1 MSDPWAIETHQRTIS
16 TVHNVNARQNGGFAV
31 FERELL
37 VRMIDSGIVG
47 VIRTPT
53 PDTARRAVEAVMLG
67 GITTVEITF
76 TVPNAAAVV
85 REVARSVGSDVLL
98 GAGTITDTDRAKA
111 AIDAGARFIVA
122 PNTDV
127 ATITTAHAKGALAIP
142 GALTPTEVVNAV
154 RAGADA
160 VKIFPVS
167 AFGPSYVKALLG
179 PLPGVVLMP
188 TGGIEPENIF
198 DHLAAGAK
206 MLGVG
211 GTLVDPKCVAA
222 GDYAAIT
229 RKAREFLDAYLE
241 AKARLARTG

>member
-16 TVHNVNARQNGGFAV
+16 TVHDVNAHQNGGFAV

-67 GITTVEITF
+67 GIKT
-76 TVPNAAAVV
+76 
-85 REVARSVGSDVLL
+85 VGSDVIL

-142 GALTPTEVVNAV
+142 GALTPTEVVSAV

-160 VKIFPVS
+160 VKVFPISV
-167 AFGPSYVKALLG
+167 FGPSYIKALLG

-188 TGGIEPENIF
+188 TGGIEPGNIF
-198 DHLAAGAK
+198 DYLAAGAK

-211 GTLVDPKCVAA
+211 GTLVDPKCVTA

-229 RKAREFLDAYLE
+229 RKAREFVDAYLE
-241 AKARLARTG
+241 ATARLARTG